1 MRQKLSAWITGIL
14 VSLSVGCSGTADIAT
29 RMSSV
34 RIDSNTYIVQAG
46 DTIESVAYRYK
57 LTSDELARLNPAMR
71 NSVYPGQPIAI
82 RSGRRNITPT
92 MTTTRR
98 RTRQPTE
105 VPASYRPDP
114 LATPVV
120 VSAVPVRE
128 VPIRE
133 NTPLVMSTA
142 PQRRVTEEIIE
153 ESAISGSLSPRV
165 AAPSNVNAN
174 HGGWQWPLAGEV
186 VRAYAPGEVNGQGI
200 DIAGVPGQAIRA
212 TAGGTVIYAD
222 RDLSDSGN
230 LVIIRHSANVLST
243 YSHAN
248 DLYVAENDTVR
259 AGDTIASLGS
269 NSSRESVLHFGVRK
283 SGKPVDPLGFL
294 PIR

>member
-1 MRQKLSAWITGIL
+1 MRQKLSAWIIGIL
-14 VSLSVGCSGTADIAT
+14 VSLSVGCSSTADIAT
-29 RMSSV
+29 GVAAV

-46 DTIESVAYRYK
+46 DTIESVAYRYM
-57 LTSDELARLNPAMR
+57 LTSDELAKLNPNMR
-71 NSVYPGQPIAI
+71 SSVYPGQPLAI
-82 RSGRRNITPT
+82 RSGRRNISPT
-92 MTTTRR
+92 VARAR
-98 RTRQPTE
+98 KKRQPTE
-105 VPASYRPDP
+105 VPASYRPNP

-133 NTPLVMSTA
+133 NTSLAANNA
-142 PQRRVTEEIIE
+142 PQRQITEEIIE
-153 ESAISGSLSPRV
+153 ENFARNALVQSAGTPLNSS
-165 AAPSNVNAN
+165 SNL
-174 HGGWQWPLAGEV
+174 GGWQWPIAGEV

-200 DIAGVPGQAIRA
+200 DIAGVPGQEIRA

-230 LVIIRHSANVLST
+230 LVIIRHSDDVLST

-269 NSSRESVLHFGVRK
+269 NSNRESVLHFGVRK